1 MRRRVVAAS
10 LVACLLLVGGVLW
23 MLRPWQ
29 PARHSLRIVAIGD
42 SLTVGFVPGSPPDG
56 GVTPRTAGWRKR
68 FVERLTAAGVDVE
81 MVGPLAN
88 GDFAENR
95 HYAVSGI
102 TINGLTEMLAARPL
116 APPLPDLILVMAGT
130 NDAAT
135 PPAYAGAPDRLG
147 RLLDDLTTQAPAA
160 TILVSTLLPAQP
172 ASIQDGIAAFNAELP
187 RVVAQ
192 RPQVRLVEVGSR
204 VPMEHLP
211 DGIHPDAWGYQQMA
225 DGWADAVLAVLRERR
240 QPANQQ

>member
-10 LVACLLLVGGVLW
+10 LAACLLLLGGALW
-23 MLRPWQ
+23 TIRPWQ
-29 PARHSLRIVAIGD
+29 PARHPVRIVAIGD
-42 SLTVGFVPGSPPDG
+42 SLTVGFAPGEG
-56 GVTPRTAGWRKR
+56 ETPRTAGWRKR

-95 HYAVSGI
+95 HHAVSGI
-102 TINGLTEMLAARPL
+102 TINGLAEMLAARPL

-135 PPAYAGAPDRLG
+135 PAAYPGAPARLG
-147 RLLDDLTTQAPAA
+147 RLLDDLAARAPAA

-192 RPQVRLVEVGSR
+192 RPQVRLVDVGSR
-204 VPMEHLP
+204 VPVEHLP

-225 DGWADAVLAVLRERR
+225 DGWADAVLEVLRDRR
-240 QPANQQ
+240 QAADQQ